1 MTANLSVFYSNDITF
16 VHTVPLE
23 NLNSFLTRLV
33 KTLHFVKYVVD
44 THVRIVKSAHTIL
57 VELLICWRNY
67 FPCRTKYLYIYMHQD
82 FENLSLVL
90 QEQHLL
96 LRLRILC

>member
-16 VHTVPLE
+16 VHSVPLE

-44 THVRIVKSAHTIL
+44 THMWIVKSVHAN
-57 VELLICWRNY
+57 LLGQLIFRRNY
-67 FPCRTKYLYIYMHQD
+67 FPCRTKYLYTYMHQD
-82 FENLSLVL
+82 
-90 QEQHLL
+90 
-96 LRLRILC
+96 